1 MITLTHRVTMFQ
13 IPNDNCHIPEA
24 TSSFDVDCENY

>member
-1 MITLTHRVTMFQ
+1 MFQ